1 MADTSQLNL
10 PLLSPSQAQK
20 HVTVNEAFARLDGLT
35 QMVLASRTA
44 TTPPASAEE
53 GTSYAVPSGAVN
65 AWAGQDGAVATFA
78 NGGWVFAIP
87 KRGWRGFI
95 ADESVTVLHDGSEW
109 QAGAL
114 ALSPS
119 GAGTFLKVDEVEHVI
134 GAGAV
139 STTTGQIASGV
150 MVIAVTARVLVA
162 VTGTLT
168 SWQLGSAAAANR
180 FGSGLGLGAGS
191 YARGMLSQP
200 MTYWG
205 AAPLLLTAT
214 GGVFAGGRVRI
225 AVHYLDLSLPGM

>member
-1 MADTSQLNL
+1 MAETSQLNL

-20 HVTVNEAFARLDGLT
+20 HVTVNEALARLDGLT

-44 TTPPASAEE
+44 TVPPLSAEE
-53 GTSYAVPSGAVN
+53 GTSYAVPAGAVN
-65 AWAGQDGAVATFA
+65 DWAGWDGAVATFA
-78 NGGWVFAIP
+78 NGGWVFAVP
-87 KRGWRGFI
+87 RRGWRGFV
-95 ADESVTVLHDGSEW
+95 ADESVTVLHDGNVW

-114 ALSPS
+114 ALSPN
-119 GAGTFLKVDEVEHVI
+119 GAGTFLKVDEFDHVI
-134 GAGAV
+134 GAGAS

-168 SWQLGSAAAANR
+168 AWQLGTAGAADR

-191 YARGMLSQP
+191 YARGMLSAP

-214 GGVFAGGRVRI
+214 GGEFAGGTVRI
-225 AVHYLDLSLPGM
+225 AVHSLDLSLPGM